1 MIPAVVLAAGAGKRM
16 GAVKPLLEIDGEPAL
31 ARVIEA
37 ARGAGMK
44 EIIVV
49 LGHAAGGIKER
60 LDLSGCRTVV
70 NPDYS
75 SGMASSLRAG
85 IGALPP
91 EARGFIVLHA
101 DMPYVSPKTIESV
114 IAAGKAGAR
123 IAAPV
128 YRGKRGFPVYID
140 RDCIAG
146 LVETLLGEIGARDY
160 IAAHPEEL
168 LEIPVDDP
176 GAVTDLDTPE
186 DLRKEL
192 TDAGLR

>member
-1 MIPAVVLAAGAGKRM
+1 MIPAVVLAAGEGRRM
-16 GAVKPLLEIDGEPAL
+16 GATKPLLEIDGEPAL

-37 ARGAGMK
+37 ARSAGMK

-49 LGHAAGGIKER
+49 LGHAAIEIKKR
-60 LDLSGCRTVV
+60 LNLSGCRTVV

-75 SGMASSLRAG
+75 SGMASSLRVG
-85 IGALPP
+85 IDALPAG
-91 EARGFIVLHA
+91 ARGFLILHA
-101 DMPYVSPKTIESV
+101 DMPYISPKTIAAV
-114 IAAGKAGAR
+114 VAAGEAGAR

-140 RDCIAG
+140 RACIPG
-146 LVETLLGEIGARDY
+146 LLTTLNGEVGARDY

-176 GAVTDLDTPE
+176 GAVTDLDSPE